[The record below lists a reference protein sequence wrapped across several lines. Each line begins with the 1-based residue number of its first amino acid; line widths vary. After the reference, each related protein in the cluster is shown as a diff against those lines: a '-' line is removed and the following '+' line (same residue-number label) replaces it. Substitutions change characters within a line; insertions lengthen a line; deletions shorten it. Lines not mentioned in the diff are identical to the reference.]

1 LDLQSLAGNE
11 QLVGIL
17 NRHDELLKNI
27 EDWAR
32 ARDLAEK
39 RLPAYKR
46 LLSLV
51 NHAEGLDAAKEAQP
65 QIEAISA
72 NRSLLDSADPVPDL
86 AKTLADALRAALVEA
101 EKRYSEI
108 FEEESARLEAAES
121 WQKIEQTDRD
131 RILKGLNIGKVSKG
145 ATGTEQEVLD
155 SLDRISLEAWRT
167 KTAAVPQLFS
177 DARIQ
182 ADKLVEPKTHHVKLG
197 SATLRTPEEVKAWV
211 EKTEQDLLEQ
221 LKQGPIVVS

>member
-1 LDLQSLAGNE
+1 M
-11 QLVGIL
+11 VGIL

-27 EDWAR
+27 EDWTK

-51 NHAEGLDAAKEAQP
+51 SYAEGLDAAKEAQP
-65 QIEAISA
+65 QIEAIA
-72 NRSLLDSADPVPDL
+72 DNRSLLDSADPVPDL
-86 AKTLADALRAALVEA
+86 AKTLADALRAALVEV
-101 EKRYSEI
+101 EKHYTEI
-108 FEEESARLEAAES
+108 FDEESARLAAAES

-131 RILKGLNIGKVSKG
+131 RILKNLNIAKVSKG

-155 SLDRISLEAWRT
+155 SLERISLDAWKT
-167 KTAAVPQLFS
+167 KTAALPQLYA

-197 SATLRTPEEVKAWV
+197 SATLKTPEEVKAWV
-211 EKTEQDLLEQ
+211 EKTEQELLEQ